1 MAILSRSSAAVV
13 SLVCLALAACSQ
25 SMTLAPNKAD
35 GVLPGEA
42 TFAQFKDIPIP
53 SGASMNMERSFIFGA
68 QDSWIGRMVLTTSG
82 DPGAAFDF
90 YKNNAPQFGWEEV
103 TTVRSLVS
111 VLTYTRGERVLTIQI
126 QGRTI
131 MGSEIDLT
139 VSPRGAPGAGVGPM
153 GSGSGPGMGR
163 APAIPVQRVP

>member
-1 MAILSRSSAAVV
+1 MAFFSGTSAYAV
-13 SLVCLALAACSQ
+13 SLLCLAVASCSPT
-25 SMTLAPNKAD
+25 MTLAPNKAD

-53 SGASMNMERSFIFGA
+53 AGASMNMERSFIFGA
-68 QDSWIGRMVLTTSG
+68 QDSWIGRMVLATSG
-82 DPGAAFDF
+82 DPGTAFDF

-103 TTVRSLVS
+103 TTVRSMVS

-131 MGSEIDLT
+131 MGSEVDLT
-139 VSPRGAPGAGVGPM
+139 VSPRGAPGSGVGPM

-163 APAIPVQRVP
+163 APAVPVQRIP